1 MGGLARI
8 CRRVLSAVADLH
20 ACAVPPGE
28 EYGLARTSRQA
39 WKAGVVAAALALAGC
54 ASTPDGPEHVVRP
67 GENLYRL
74 SLYYGVSVDEIKRAN
89 HIRDVTEIQVGTRLL
104 IPGAAKAPPPASLA
118 DVRSTA
124 PAPSGSRGSRR
135 ALARR
140 ETDLDFIWPVR
151 GRLSSRFGWRRGRR
165 HDGID
170 IPAKSGTPVR
180 AAEAG
185 RVIHSGGGLGDYGK
199 VVIVKHAGR
208 YSTVYAHNRRNRVRK
223 GEFVEKGQLIAEV
236 GKTGNAS
243 GNHVHFELRHDRRP
257 EDPLLYL
264 P

>member
-1 MGGLARI
+1 L
-8 CRRVLSAVADLH
+8 RR
-20 ACAVPPGE
+20 
-28 EYGLARTSRQA
+28 A
-39 WKAGVVAAALALAGC
+39 WKAAAAAAALALAGC
-54 ASTPDGPEHVVRP
+54 ASTPDGPEHVMRP

-74 SLYYGVSVDEIKRAN
+74 SLYYGVSADEIKRAN
-89 HIRDVTEIQVGTRLL
+89 HIRDVTAIQVGTRLV
-104 IPGAAKAPPPASLA
+104 IPGAAKAPPPSPLA
-118 DVRSTA
+118 YVRRAA

-140 ETDLDFIWPVR
+140 ETDLDFTWPIH
-151 GRLSSRFGWRRGRR
+151 GRLSSRFGWRRGRH

-170 IPAKSGTPVR
+170 IPAKSGTPVH

-185 RVIHSGGGLGDYGK
+185 RVIHSGEGLGDYGK

-208 YSTVYAHNRRNRVRK
+208 YSSVYAHNRRNRVRK
-223 GEFVEKGQLIAEV
+223 GEFVEKDQVIAEV

-243 GNHVHFELRHDRRP
+243 GNHVHFELRRDRRP

>member
-1 MGGLARI
+1 MGDLG
-8 CRRVLSAVADLH
+8 RRSLGVWRAVA
-20 ACAVPPGE
+20 
-28 EYGLARTSRQA
+28 
-39 WKAGVVAAALALAGC
+39 VAALVFTGC
-54 ASTPDGPEHVVRP
+54 ATTPAGPVHVVRP

-74 SLYYGVSVDEIKRAN
+74 SIYYGVGVAEIERAN
-89 HIRDVTEIQVGTRLL
+89 EIRDATAIAVGERLV
-104 IPGAAKAPPPASLA
+104 IPGAVKEPPPRALVA
-118 DVRSTA
+118 AANAA
-124 PAPSGSRGSRR
+124 PARRTSRLNGSAR
-135 ALARR
+135 ARR
-140 ETDLDFIWPVR
+140 ETELAFSWPVA
-151 GRLSSRFGWRRGRR
+151 GQLSSTFGRRRSGR

-185 RVIHSGGGLGDYGK
+185 RVIHSGGGLGDYGQ

-223 GEFVEKGQLIAEV
+223 GEFVEKGQVIAEV

-243 GNHVHFELRHDRRP
+243 GPHVHFEVRRDRQP
-257 EDPLLYL
+257 QDPLLYL

>member
-1 MGGLARI
+1 MGGLAGISHRVAPATAPTRLAT
-8 CRRVLSAVADLH
+8 RRGETGWLGRTWRRRWQVAVA
-20 ACAVPPGE
+20 
-28 EYGLARTSRQA
+28 
-39 WKAGVVAAALALAGC
+39 ALGLAGC
-54 ASTPDGPEHVVRP
+54 ASTPDGSEHVMRP

-74 SLYYGVSVDEIKRAN
+74 SRYYGVRVDEIKRAN
-89 HIRDVTEIQVGTRLL
+89 HIDDVTKIQVGTSLV
-104 IPGAAKAPPPASLA
+104 IPGAAKAPPAASLA
-118 DVRSTA
+118 LVPRAA

-140 ETDLDFIWPVR
+140 ETALDFIWPVR
-151 GRLSSRFGWRRGRR
+151 GNLSSKFGWRRGRH

-208 YSTVYAHNRRNRVRK
+208 YSTVYAHNRRNRVRR
-223 GEFVEKGQLIAEV
+223 GEFVEKGQVIAEV

-243 GNHVHFELRHDRRP
+243 GAHVHFELRRDRRP

>member
-1 MGGLARI
+1 VARA
-8 CRRVLSAVADLH
+8 RRRACKIGVA
-20 ACAVPPGE
+20 
-28 EYGLARTSRQA
+28 
-39 WKAGVVAAALALAGC
+39 AAALALVAC
-54 ASTPDGPEHVVRP
+54 ATTPEGPEHIVRR

-74 SLYYGVSVDEIKRAN
+74 SRYYGVSVDEIKRAN
-89 HIRDVTEIQVGTRLL
+89 DIRDVTQIPVGAKLL
-104 IPGAAKAPPPASLA
+104 IPGTSKEPPPASLA
-118 DVRSTA
+118 YYYAPSEQ

-140 ETDLDFIWPVR
+140 ETNLDFAWPVR
-151 GRLSSRFGWRRGRR
+151 GRLSSGFGWRRGRH

-170 IPAKSGTPVR
+170 IPAKRGTPVR

-185 RVIHSGGGLGDYGK
+185 RVIHSGGGLGDYGN

-223 GEFVEKGQLIAEV
+223 GEFVEKGQVIAEV

-243 GNHVHFELRHDRRP
+243 GSHLHFELRRDRRP